1 MINRE
6 LTFLGLCIPSRLLL
20 GYLSK
25 VSIETERNWLKYLLI
40 VLFLS
45 FSIGFLTIYM
55 NDWRKTG
62 LETNGEP
69 IWWNFMR
76 PLHGIMYGIAGVM
89 LILNNIVS
97 TNFKVLLII
106 LTVAIIKKTYI
117 LWDFIPTILQTERT
131 KSFY

>member
-76 PLHGIMYGIAGVM
+76 PLHGIMYGIAGLM
-89 LILNNIVS
+89 LILNKNPEMVVYAD
-97 TNFKVLLII
+97 TLLG
-106 LTVAIIKKTYI
+106 LG
-117 LWDFIPTILQTERT
+117 
-131 KSFY
+131 SFVNKWYM